1 MYAPS
6 LLKTHNSMREQHNK
20 MLWVEWLKCLA
31 AKVNHQTS
39 FERYYQYICV
49 MYEEASLLQTD

>member
-1 MYAPS
+1 
-6 LLKTHNSMREQHNK
+6 MREQHNK
-20 MLWVEWLKCLA
+20 MLRVERLKCLA